1 MKNSFR
7 LPVVPRTAAT
17 ATVLAVLT
25 AVLSGCGS
33 GTGSET
39 PDAAGES
46 APLFSALPQE
56 YQESG
61 EIVVGS
67 DIAYAPMEYYDT
79 DGTTVLGLDKDISD
93 ALSEQLGVA
102 FVWRNATFDGLI
114 TQLKSGRIDIVM
126 SGMSDT
132 PERQQEVDFVD
143 YYRAGAML
151 LVRKGN
157 PEGLRSIEDLCGRVV
172 AVQRGTTQ
180 EGYAE
185 EQSETC
191 TAAGEKPIEL
201 LSFDRETEAML
212 QVKSGRADAGM
223 QDYPVA
229 SYNARTSG
237 GGDDFEVVG
246 EQIEAGPLGIAVA
259 KDDTGL
265 RDAIQQ
271 ALQAVI
277 DDGTYAELLEKYEV
291 PLGAVDEATVNGG

>member
-1 MKNSFR
+1 MRNPTR
-7 LPVVPRTAAT
+7 NRPALLLTAA
-17 ATVLAVLT
+17 VLLA
-25 AVLSGCGS
+25 ALSGCGS
-33 GTGSET
+33 GAATDT
-39 PDAAGES
+39 PAAAGES
-46 APLFSALPQE
+46 APLFAALPEE
-56 YQESG
+56 YQESK

-79 DGTTVLGLDKDISD
+79 DGTTVLGLDKDLSD

-102 FVWRNATFDGLI
+102 FVWKNATFDGLI
-114 TQLKSGRIDIVM
+114 TQLRSGRIDIVM

-151 LVRKGN
+151 LVKKGN
-157 PEGLRSIEDLCGRVV
+157 PEGLTSIADLCGRTV

-180 EGYAE
+180 EGYAR
-185 EQSETC
+185 EQSTQCE
-191 TAAGEKPIEL
+191 AEGAEPIEL

-229 SYNARTSG
+229 SYNASTSG
-237 GGDDFEVVG
+237 GGEDFAVVG
-246 EQIEAGPLGIAVA
+246 EQIEAGPLGIAVG
-259 KDDTGL
+259 KEDTEL

-277 DDGTYAELLEKYEV
+277 DDGTYERLLEKYEV
-291 PLGAVDEATVNGG
+291 PLGAVAEATVNGG